1 MNILQI
7 LTFRAFYPV
16 KYAIMAVSEINSRS
30 IKMDLSNSGA
40 SPLEWAF
47 LDSLLEDCRFIVPIV
62 SNPDLKGVGSLLRV
76 QKTRG
81 KIPSVKDA
89 FGRVACLAKWQSHE
103 TSAAELKYWSSDPD
117 YGYGFRTGHGGYI
130 AVDCDI
136 DDPDICAAVQSLLA
150 EALDVNWRDIAY
162 RTHGTAARWASILRI
177 EGIDTL
183 PKHVL
188 KWTDDS
194 GNKIEFLGT
203 GQQLACC
210 GRHPSGDHYR
220 WTKNPF
226 PATVI
231 SQAAFREFI
240 QNLRS
245 SFPIQVEKDTA
256 DPIRVKG
263 KTIIEIDRLADWLKS
278 TGRVNGTGPDGQLYI
293 DCPWEDSH
301 TMDGGPGETVYFPIG
316 SNGYLGGGF
325 KCLHSHCADKTTA
338 DFYEWAQS
346 QGFEQTAAADYP
358 DESET
363 AKRSESKKSAP
374 ARESGRSAIC
384 SMADFVS
391 LIQED
396 HNLDGVQFNEFC
408 GQIEFTRPVPW
419 NDLDPEKLPANGR
432 YFIRDTDY
440 TSFRI
445 YIEQNYPDYHIRV
458 NDFPKAF
465 EKLAEIHSYHPIK
478 KFFADL
484 PAWDNVPRVD
494 TLLHDYLGA
503 EDSVYTRE
511 VMRKTLCAAM
521 QRIIKPGTKFD
532 TMPVLNGPQG
542 IGKSTLLSRLGA
554 EWFNDNISLA
564 GTRDKSAAEGLQQ
577 GWIIE
582 LSEVDGGLRRSD
594 LESVKA
600 FLSRSIDVYRP
611 AYGRTVETHPR
622 QCVFFGTANSETGYL
637 SDMTGNR
644 RFLNIRCNGG
654 AAKHPWDL
662 TAEEIK
668 QIWAEVKYYVSRGES
683 LILSPE
689 AQKTAEQEQN
699 QALETDEK
707 DGVIMQFVEAD
718 IPGGWDNFTLDR
730 RLAWYMNPNAKGYIR
745 REYIS
750 VIEIWTECF
759 SQRRE
764 MLKKADSIRIAASLL
779 KHGWKK
785 AGVRACGP
793 YGKQRVFKSPDI
805 V

>member
-1 MNILQI
+1 MV
-7 LTFRAFYPV
+7 T
-16 KYAIMAVSEINSRS
+16 
-30 IKMDLSNSGA
+30 SNCGA
-40 SPLEWAF
+40 SPAEWAF
-47 LDSLLEDCRFIVPIV
+47 LDVLAEDCRFIVPIV
-62 SNPDLKGVGSLLRV
+62 SNPGIQGVGALLRV

-81 KIPSVKDA
+81 KIPSVKDEL
-89 FGRVACLAKWQSHE
+89 GRVKCLSRWQSHE
-103 TSAAELKYWSSDPD
+103 TTAAELRYWSEDPD
-117 YGYGFRTGHGGYI
+117 FGYGFRTGHKGYI
-130 AVDCDI
+130 AIDCDI
-136 DDPDICAAVQSLLA
+136 DDPDVCAAVQSFLA
-150 EALDVNWRDIAY
+150 EALDVNWRDIAF
-162 RTHGTAARWASILRI
+162 RTHGTAARWASIVRVD
-177 EGIDTL
+177 GIDTQ

-188 KWTDDS
+188 KWRDDS

-210 GRHPSGDHYR
+210 GRHPSGDKYQ
-220 WTKNPF
+220 WTKSPF
-226 PATVI
+226 PAPVI
-231 SQAAFREFI
+231 SQDAFREFI
-240 QNLRS
+240 QNLKS
-245 SFPIQVEKDTA
+245 SFPIQDEKETA

-263 KTIIEIDRLADWLKS
+263 QTIITIDRLADWLKA
-278 TGRVNGTGPDGQLYI
+278 TGRVLGTGPEGQLYI
-293 DCPWEDSH
+293 DCPWDDSH
-301 TMDGGPGETVYFPIG
+301 TMEGGPGETVYFPIG

-325 KCLHSHCADKTTA
+325 KCLHAHCSDKTTA
-338 DFYEWAQS
+338 DFYAWARN

-363 AKRSESKKSAP
+363 VKKSESKKPAP

-391 LIQED
+391 LIQAD

-419 NDLDPEKLPANGR
+419 NDLNPEKLPANGR

-458 NDFPKAF
+458 NDYPKAF

-542 IGKSTLLSRLGA
+542 IGKSTLLAKLGA
-554 EWFNDNISLA
+554 EWFNDNISLQ

-611 AYGRTVETHPR
+611 AYGRTVESHPR
-622 QCVFFGTANSETGYL
+622 QCVFFGTANSESGYL
-637 SDMTGNR
+637 SDPTGNR

-654 AAKHPWDL
+654 AEKHPWDL
-662 TAEEIK
+662 TSADVA

-683 LILSPE
+683 LILSAD
-689 AQKTAEQEQN
+689 AQKIAEQEQN
-699 QALETDEK
+699 AALETDEK
-707 DGVIMQFVEAD
+707 EGIIVQFAESL
-718 IPGGWDNFTLDR
+718 IPAGWDSFSLDARAAWHINPDSKGSYR
-730 RLAWYMNPNAKGYIR
+730 RRYIC
-745 REYIS
+745 I
-750 VIEIWTECF
+750 IEIWTECF
-759 SQRRE
+759 NQRRE
-764 MLKKADSIRIAASLL
+764 LLKKTDSIRIGASLL

-785 AGVRACGP
+785 AGLKLCGP
-793 YGKQRVFKSPDI
+793 YGKQRVYVNPA
-805 V
+805 VV